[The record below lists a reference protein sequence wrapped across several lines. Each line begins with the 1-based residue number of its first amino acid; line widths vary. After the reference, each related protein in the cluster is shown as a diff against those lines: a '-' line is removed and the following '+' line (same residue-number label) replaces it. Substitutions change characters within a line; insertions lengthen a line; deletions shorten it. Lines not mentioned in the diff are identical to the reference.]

1 LWMTLILFS
10 SFSLARAQDCADYR
24 CPKEPRRFALVIGNS
39 NYTNLTS
46 IPSAAV
52 DAEQVSQKLK
62 ELGFDVEAHYDVRT
76 RYQFWEEIYPA
87 FRQKLTT
94 GDFIVFYFSG
104 HGFSNGA
111 NSYLAPSELP
121 LSIPEQTVTDYAIA
135 VQSFRSSLEGFSPAL
150 ILFIVDA
157 CLSVGNLK
165 IVDDKNH
172 NTVTKG
178 PGPMDEEFKE
188 TNALIVYATQ
198 PGKEAQGTTEA
209 GRPSPFTGKLVANI
223 TAKGTP
229 FLTVFRQAASQLASS
244 TNPQQIAHTFLS
256 SRTDPYLN
264 PTEQNVKDDEESWI
278 STLEAPT
285 RLKVDVFAQMN
296 SVGRYLTA
304 AKRWLAEHQESD
316 LVNSTSQVSP
326 IAIDR
331 AWHDANTE
339 AAALRRLS
347 VPLAFTRSQDKNL
360 QPELRELSNAELGLV
375 KSGTKPIEIAQLRT
389 GEDFVA
395 TIAPNNTILRTELF
409 ANSLAYSLATINAS
423 EIMVTTSS
431 LIGRAQPR
439 STAKVIENIRAKTP
453 LRILEVS
460 IDSDASP
467 WIKAMKPDNDSP
479 FFFTFKPSATPAALE
494 LGRSALEILVPAR
507 PDSLPVL
514 VDPSPIKEAISKL
527 KAEGWRITWISLST
541 AASNDE
547 KDQRLRLARLTNAE
561 YILRHSDIPGVSG
574 SELRKRITS
583 VAGTEDF
590 SGDSVRIRFFG
601 IKAN

>member
-1 LWMTLILFS
+1 
-10 SFSLARAQDCADYR
+10 
-24 CPKEPRRFALVIGNS
+24 
-39 NYTNLTS
+39 
-46 IPSAAV
+46 
-52 DAEQVSQKLK
+52 
-62 ELGFDVEAHYDVRT
+62 
-76 RYQFWEEIYPA
+76 
-87 FRQKLTT
+87 
-94 GDFIVFYFSG
+94 
-104 HGFSNGA
+104 
-111 NSYLAPSELP
+111 
-121 LSIPEQTVTDYAIA
+121 
-135 VQSFRSSLEGFSPAL
+135 
-150 ILFIVDA
+150 
-157 CLSVGNLK
+157 VGNLK

-431 LIGRAQPR
+431 LIGRAQPT

-479 FFFTFKPSATPAALE
+479 FFFTFKPRATPAALE